1 MRIKHML
8 VTAVA
13 LGAAAAGTASAG
25 TPASHAILIR
35 HQVRGCHAWSVDGG
49 AYKATQSLVVRRDG
63 TITVTN
69 NDVMPHQLVKTSG
82 PAVQLATVSTPMTGM
97 GLKGMFGPSMLAHMG
112 ATVKVT
118 FTHPGVYRFRTKAGE
133 DYMAGMKTIGEDNLL
148 QLKVTVL

>member
-1 MRIKHML
+1 MKVKHML

-13 LGAAAAGTASAG
+13 LGAVAAGTASAG
-25 TPASHAILIR
+25 TTASHTILIR
-35 HQVRGCHAWSVDGG
+35 HQLRGCHAWSVDGS
-49 AYKATQSLVVRRDG
+49 AFKATQSLVVRRDG

-82 PAVQLATVSTPMTGM
+82 PAVLMTAVKTPMGM
-97 GLKGMFGPSMLAHMG
+97 DLKGTFAPSMLAHMG
-112 ATVKVT
+112 ATVRVT
-118 FTHPGVYRFRTKAGE
+118 FTHPGVYRFKTKAGE